1 MKGGGGISR
10 ITENIW
16 EGLQR
21 IFESLVYKTRVI
33 EGLIV

>member
-1 MKGGGGISR
+1 MKRGISGT
-10 ITENIW
+10 TENTW

-33 EGLIV
+33 EGFIV

>member
-1 MKGGGGISR
+1 MKGGNKCNNRKYI
-10 ITENIW
+10 

-33 EGLIV
+33 EGFIV